1 MNELIQQVKR
11 YVEIRLELLRIS
23 TAVSLIQAASS
34 AATRILLGA
43 LLVSSLLMAE
53 LSLGLYLG
61 TEFGDWSQGFLCIA
75 GLNLLFFFL
84 AVLLMKPIKRRIQ
97 DGLSQFVKEQ

>member
-1 MNELIQQVKR
+1 MNELIQQVKK
-11 YVEIRLELLRIS
+11 YVELRLELLRIS
-23 TAVSLIQAASS
+23 TAESLIQAASS

-61 TEFGDWSQGFLCIA
+61 ATFGDWSLGFLCIA
-75 GLNLLFFFL
+75 GLNLLLFFL
-84 AVLLMKPIKRRIQ
+84 AALLKKRITNRVQ
-97 DGLSQFVKEQ
+97 DGLSQFVKEK

>member
-11 YVEIRLELLRIS
+11 YVELRLELLRIS
-23 TAVSLIQAASS
+23 TAESLIQAASS

-61 TEFGDWSQGFLCIA
+61 AAFGDWSQGFLCIA
-75 GLNLLFFFL
+75 GLNLLLFFL
-84 AVLLMKPIKRRIQ
+84 AALLKKRITNRVQ
-97 DGLSQFVKEQ
+97 DGLSQFVKEK